1 MRQIAGEQD
10 LEDADGQKVWIYSD
24 CPEADRTTRETELAT
39 DVENENGNQVSDQ
52 ASDEADQTGDQVD
65 DEAGDKTTVDVGD
78 NENDDLVNVCFEVTR
93 TDAKDSYTTHP
104 EKLLLFKGLA
114 DTGQQMFENDNSKT
128 TCVDVRP
135 HVMPRITFSSADGV
149 SFQRMQ

>member
-39 DVENENGNQVSDQ
+39 DVENDTGNQVGDQ
-52 ASDEADQTGDQVD
+52 ASDGADQTGDQVD
-65 DEAGDKTTVDVGD
+65 DEAGDKTGVNVDD
-78 NENDDLVNVCFEVTR
+78 NETDDLVNVCFEVAR
-93 TDAKDSYTTHP
+93 TDARDSSTTHP
-104 EKLLLFKGLA
+104 EKLLLYKGLA

>member
-24 CPEADRTTRETELAT
+24 CPEADRTTRETDLAT
-39 DVENENGNQVSDQ
+39 DAENDTGNQVGDQ
-52 ASDEADQTGDQVD
+52 ADDEADQAGDQVND
-65 DEAGDKTTVDVGD
+65 QAGDITSVNVDD
-78 NENDDLVNVCFEVTR
+78 NENNDLVHVCFEVTR
-93 TDAKDSYTTHP
+93 TDAEDSWTAHP
-104 EKLLLFKGLA
+104 GKLVLYKGLA
-114 DTGQQMFENDNSKT
+114 DTGQKMFDNDNSKT